1 MVEIAAR
8 VARRERR
15 FHSAATQKF
24 LAFGG
29 LIGLFIA
36 FSLASPYFLT
46 FDNVMGILLATTVNG
61 VLALGATFVIIT
73 AGIDLSVG
81 TVMTLSAV
89 MTGVLITNWGL
100 PIFVGLLGGV
110 ATGALAGITNG
121 VTVSKMKVPP
131 FVATL
136 GVMMAAKGLSLVISG
151 SRPIY
156 FTGTP
161 SVRGLTMDSLLG
173 SFIPG
178 LDVPNGVFYLF
189 GAAIVASLIL
199 GKTILGRYAF
209 AIGSNEEATRL
220 SGVNVDLWKA
230 AVYTLC
236 GTFSGLGGVIIGSR
250 LNSAQPA
257 LGTGYE
263 LDAIAAVV
271 IGGTSLSGGE
281 GTILGTIIGAF
292 IISVLT
298 NGLRILSVPQEWQMV
313 VTGAIVIVA
322 VYADV
327 LRRRQQAT
335 SLFAADGQGLGRP
348 SGPERGQQGDISPGG
363 GVT

>member
-1 MVEIAAR
+1 LV
-8 VARRERR
+8 
-15 FHSAATQKF
+15 
-24 LAFGG
+24 
-29 LIGLFIA
+29 IA

-46 FDNVMGILLATTVNG
+46 LDNAVGILLATTVNG

-89 MTGVLITNWGL
+89 MTGVLITNLGF
-100 PIFVGLLGGV
+100 PIPVGVLGGI
-110 ATGALAGITNG
+110 ATGALAGLVNG
-121 VTVSKMKVPP
+121 VTISKMKVPP

-151 SRPIY
+151 SKPIY

-161 SVRGLTMDSLLG
+161 AVRGLTMDSLLG
-173 SFIPG
+173 SIVPG
-178 LDVPNGVFYLF
+178 LDVPNAVFYLF
-189 GAAIVASLIL
+189 GAALTASLIL
-199 GKTILGRYAF
+199 SKTILGRYTF

-220 SGVNVDLWKA
+220 SGVNVDFWKA

-236 GTFSGLGGVIIGSR
+236 GAFSGLAGVIIGSR

-257 LGTGYE
+257 LGAGYE

-281 GTILGTIIGAF
+281 GTVLGTIIGAF
-292 IISVLT
+292 VTSVLT

-313 VTGAIVIVA
+313 VTGGIVIVA
-322 VYADV
+322 VYADG
-327 LRRRQQAT
+327 LRRRRQT
-335 SLFAADGQGLGRP
+335 
-348 SGPERGQQGDISPGG
+348 
-363 GVT
+363 